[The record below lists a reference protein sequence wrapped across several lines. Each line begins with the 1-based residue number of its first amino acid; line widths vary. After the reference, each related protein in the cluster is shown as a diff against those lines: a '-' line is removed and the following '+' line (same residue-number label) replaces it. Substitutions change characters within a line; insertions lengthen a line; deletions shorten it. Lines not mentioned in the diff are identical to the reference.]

1 MVQIEELGKA
11 IAQLTFNRNEDKL
24 DTNPDLVV
32 GIYRSL
38 KVDRAVLLETTP
50 EELRTRLDGED
61 KAGLQRM
68 ELAAKTLL
76 EESYLLA
83 PEEGQVLRHR
93 AKALLAYVQANDTT
107 FSLER
112 MALLAD
118 PE

>member
-11 IAQLTFNRNEDKL
+11 IAQLIFNRKEDKL
-24 DTNPDLVV
+24 DTNPCLVAD
-32 GIYRSL
+32 IYRSL
-38 KVDRAVLLETTP
+38 RVDRAVLLETTP
-50 EELRTRLDGED
+50 EGLRTRLDGED

-93 AKALLAYVQANDTT
+93 AKVLLAYVQANDTT

>member
-1 MVQIEELGKA
+1 MIQIEELGKA
-11 IAQLTFNRNEDKL
+11 IARLTLNRNEH
-24 DTNPDLVV
+24 TPDRDPELVA

-38 KVDRAVLLETTP
+38 QVDRALLMETGP
-50 EELRTRLDGED
+50 AELRERLDGDD

-76 EESYLLA
+76 EESYRAATDEGMLLRSKAKQLLA
-83 PEEGQVLRHR
+83 F
-93 AKALLAYVQANDTT
+93 VQQNDTT

>member
-11 IAQLTFNRNEDKL
+11 IAQLAWNRHEHTPDP
-24 DTNPDLVV
+24 NPELVV

-38 KVDRAVLLETTP
+38 QVDRALLMETEP
-50 EELRTRLDGED
+50 EELRQRLDGDD

-76 EESYLLA
+76 EESYLVA
-83 PEEGQVLRHR
+83 TNEG
-93 AKALLAYVQANDTT
+93 ALLRSKAKELLAFVQQNDTT

-118 PE
+118 KE